1 MLGPTL
7 VVFLLLLLPSP
18 LLTTRSPPDPYRTQD
33 QGHHPSSRLQE
44 SPADVESCW
53 STYDV
58 YFVLDSK
65 KINNALVEM
74 LYILPSGAINMEH
87 GLEKANEQIKRTRAA
102 GQRVPTLIIVLTG
115 GELLPES
122 FAKTQVEAAKSRQLG
137 ATLYFV
143 GMEDYQLYQLLEIAG
158 EEGHVFGVDT
168 GYSGLEDIVGPLI
181 VRSCVQI
188 MSVDYSTT
196 CARGKNEVKV
206 IGKGF
211 ENTQKEEVVC
221 QFRIRKKTI
230 RMKAVSVEDTSIT
243 CPGPKLNDRGQA
255 VFIDISLDNG
265 LTFIKTDLDVSR
277 RNCVTS
283 RCAALSR
290 QEGHTVI
297 MSYYNEYKMTMQV
310 NYRDV
315 RLQMP
320 IVDHPAVHST
330 NPAAIP
336 PSSAARAHVP
346 PDNRYFFLALT
357 LKTCRR
363 LHFKAQAPFQFQFQ
377 GLLGLAACSCM
388 DLGKRSMGH
397 LSPLWWL
404 SVPDPKGIPSK
415 GEEMVLRDKM
425 VHLVIVRVKGLL
437 FPPKRGGTGTRDMLI
452 RSQLL
457 GFCRFAICPQ
467 LRLSTDE
474 PLACKDGVKIINRK
488 ISAVY
493 FCLSHKKL
501 RGARAM
507 KCPIFHFILKDS
519 CYQIKPFVSLDE
531 FLTPFTTF
539 DNHYLRKLD
548 PTHVL
553 KKTTGEQATEPV
565 FKESSFTQSM
575 LTLSSLKVSLL
586 KNILETMGARR
597 VLTLLESLN
606 NEIRT

>member
-1 MLGPTL
+1 MSFITYSTHGH
-7 VVFLLLLLPSP
+7 VNMQ
-18 LLTTRSPPDPYRTQD
+18 LTSDR
-33 QGHHPSSRLQE
+33 
-44 SPADVESCW
+44 
-53 STYDV
+53 
-58 YFVLDSK
+58 K

-143 GMEDYQLYQLLEIAG
+143 GMEDYQLYQLREIAG
-158 EEGHVFGVDT
+158 EEDHVFGVDN

-255 VFIDISLDNG
+255 VFIDISLNNG
-265 LTFIKTDLDVSR
+265 LTFFKTDLDVSR

-283 RCAALSR
+283 REGSPPAVTTAVPLCALLEDEPEDTEDTYPDKVSPRLESLTFKPIYWVVPIVSLPFLLLACCCFCPCYIQCGPTMGCLKDHMVTVQQSSLKQQPKSQRSQAVPPKGSPKETGRSDPMPARVQRPRQEVCPQCAALSR

-310 NYRDV
+310 NYHDV

-336 PSSAARAHVP
+336 PSSAARAHGARVP
-346 PDNRYFFLALT
+346 T
-357 LKTCRR
+357 
-363 LHFKAQAPFQFQFQ
+363 
-377 GLLGLAACSCM
+377 
-388 DLGKRSMGH
+388 
-397 LSPLWWL
+397 
-404 SVPDPKGIPSK
+404 
-415 GEEMVLRDKM
+415 
-425 VHLVIVRVKGLL
+425 
-437 FPPKRGGTGTRDMLI
+437 
-452 RSQLL
+452 QLL
-457 GFCRFAICPQ
+457 
-467 LRLSTDE
+467 
-474 PLACKDGVKIINRK
+474 
-488 ISAVY
+488 
-493 FCLSHKKL
+493 
-501 RGARAM
+501 
-507 KCPIFHFILKDS
+507 PI
-519 CYQIKPFVSLDE
+519 
-531 FLTPFTTF
+531 
-539 DNHYLRKLD
+539 
-548 PTHVL
+548 
-553 KKTTGEQATEPV
+553 
-565 FKESSFTQSM
+565 
-575 LTLSSLKVSLL
+575 
-586 KNILETMGARR
+586 
-597 VLTLLESLN
+597 
-606 NEIRT
+606 